1 MFIFKRISVKVT
13 VLVNIIL
20 FAVMA
25 FGTVLLIK
33 KQFSSLEDKY
43 REQGKFIS
51 AVGAKTVGRIIE
63 EAIDNGVFSVK
74 DAFDTDY
81 AIIPN
86 FDPPKYHTRYDSYLD
101 KAILPLEDEMLKN
114 RNIAFAVA
122 VDKNGYLPTHNTS
135 E

>member
-1 MFIFKRISVKVT
+1 
-13 VLVNIIL
+13 
-20 FAVMA
+20 MA